1 MLVSC
6 FHEKCSKTLFFVGV
20 FQLLL
25 AYVLVGYIISIYWGW
40 LIVKKALE
48 DQVELQNFLD
58 RANVRSDAPPASVS
72 TGAGIGG
79 VQQQPSGQFGFA
91 GGNSSGYIGARR
103 WTNSQ

>member
-25 AYVLVGYIISIYWGW
+25 AYVLVGYVISIYWGW

-48 DQVELQNFLD
+48 DQVEL
-58 RANVRSDAPPASVS
+58 
-72 TGAGIGG
+72 
-79 VQQQPSGQFGFA
+79 
-91 GGNSSGYIGARR
+91 
-103 WTNSQ
+103 